1 MKPDVLED
9 LARFEAGD
17 VSIADLEGRH
27 GADVVAT
34 ASLHAD
40 LSKAA
45 TREITPPEWALV
57 ADRMMAAAMTATAA
71 THRRPLLAPIAW
83 AVAAAIVLIGAASA
97 TSGEVREVIME
108 PVRNLIPWLDSS
120 DIDVDQQ
127 PIDVPV
133 TEPPPKRPV
142 VTSTPT
148 TSDATP
154 TERTKVDES
163 PTDLAELTRPT
174 DRLTDT
180 TVARD
185 DHSDRTVDRATTT
198 IAQRT
203 ETEPADRP
211 VVTEPAPPD
220 VTRVRDRDRE
230 ADSSR

>member
-57 ADRMMAAAMTATAA
+57 ADRMMAAAMTA
-71 THRRPLLAPIAW
+71 
-83 AVAAAIVLIGAASA
+83 
-97 TSGEVREVIME
+97 
-108 PVRNLIPWLDSS
+108 
-120 DIDVDQQ
+120 
-127 PIDVPV
+127 PV
-133 TEPPPKRPV
+133 TEPTPKRPV

-154 TERTKVDES
+154 TERTKVGES
-163 PTDLAELTRPT
+163 PTDLTEVTRPT
-174 DRLTDT
+174 DRLTET
-180 TVARD
+180 TVVRD

-220 VTRVRDRDRE
+220 VARVRDRE